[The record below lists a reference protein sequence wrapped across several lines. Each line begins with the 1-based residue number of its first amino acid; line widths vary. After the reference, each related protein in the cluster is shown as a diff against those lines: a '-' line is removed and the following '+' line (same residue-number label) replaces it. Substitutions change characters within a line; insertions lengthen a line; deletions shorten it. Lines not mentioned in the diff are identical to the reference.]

1 MTSFKSFQPL
11 WKESQNNNK
20 MKFGLRNSDII
31 KIRGVF
37 SQFSDINEVILYG
50 SRAMGNYRK
59 GSDIDFTIKGNL
71 KDRDFY
77 DILHQLDDLML
88 PYMIDVSRFE
98 SIDNENLIDHIN
110 RRGQVFYEREKV
122 AQ

>member
-1 MTSFKSFQPL
+1 
-11 WKESQNNNK
+11 